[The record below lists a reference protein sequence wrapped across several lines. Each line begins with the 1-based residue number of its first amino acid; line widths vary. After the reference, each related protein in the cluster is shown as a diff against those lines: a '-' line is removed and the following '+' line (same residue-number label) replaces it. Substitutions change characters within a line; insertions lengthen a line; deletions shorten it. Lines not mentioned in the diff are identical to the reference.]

1 MTARRAGRS
10 LVAATVCICS
20 LAGAAG
26 SAAAQ
31 QGGSPDPPE
40 DHLAPGL
47 PTPTDAQ
54 PHPVPRCPRAG
65 LVCIN
70 DTIRHMERL
79 QRKLGCD
86 HRGVFATTYLILTR
100 EIREVLRE
108 DPDFFRYRDWVIY
121 QDSLFANLYFR
132 PITEDAA
139 RRPVPEAWEI
149 AFQVAADRDANA
161 GQDMLLGINAHIQRD
176 MPYMLAELGTRTR
189 QGTSRKPDHDKVN
202 EILARA
208 YEPVV
213 EAVGRWY
220 DPLITTTNS
229 GWTPADNIGGLE
241 LVRQWRET
249 AWRNAERLLLART
262 RTERRAVAASIERN
276 AATWAH
282 SIASGEQP
290 GYRERRD
297 AYCRRHLP
305 FAASAPKPPFAVA
318 LTAAPRRV
326 RMGDAERFRFR
337 ATVSATG
344 WWHAPVKGATV
355 RFRGSSTRTNERGQ
369 ATITARLDHPG
380 NYTATARRDGLR
392 PGRATVSATA
402 ERRDPES
409 SEGADGGGADA
420 GTGGGDGDRSLAGD
434 AVHSGG
440 GSSITDGGA
449 AESASGEVVSS
460 KLGSDA
466 ADDGSSLPFT
476 GLGVGLLA
484 LLGLALIL
492 TGLAG
497 RSGLRTHGAAGQ
509 GRRRRRKWSRAD
521 GSSGAPFG
529 Q

>member
-1 MTARRAGRS
+1 MK
-10 LVAATVCICS
+10 
-20 LAGAAG
+20 
-26 SAAAQ
+26 
-31 QGGSPDPPE
+31 
-40 DHLAPGL
+40 
-47 PTPTDAQ
+47 
-54 PHPVPRCPRAG
+54 
-65 LVCIN
+65 
-70 DTIRHMERL
+70 RL

-100 EIREVLRE
+100 EIREVLE
-108 DPDFFRYRDWVIY
+108 EEPDFFRYRDWVIF

-189 QGTSRKPDHDKVN
+189 PGTSRKPDHDKVN

-229 GWTPADNIGGLE
+229 GWTPADNIGSLE

-262 RTERRAVAASIERN
+262 RAERRAVAASIERN

-305 FAASAPKPPFAVA
+305 FAASAPKPPFAVE

-326 RMGDAERFRFR
+326 RVGDAERFRFR

-344 WWHAPVKGATV
+344 WWHAPVEGATV
-355 RFRGSSTRTNERGQ
+355 RFGGRSARTNERGQ

-380 NYTATARRDGLR
+380 DHTATARGDGLR
-392 PGRATVSATA
+392 PGRATVSATG

-409 SEGADGGGADA
+409 SEGGDAGGADA
-420 GTGGGDGDRSLAGD
+420 GTGGGDHRSFTGGSNT
-434 AVHSGG
+434 VHSGG
-440 GSSITDGGA
+440 GSSTTDGGA
-449 AESASGEVVSS
+449 AESTSGGGVYSE
-460 KLGSDA
+460 LPSDA

-476 GLGVGLLA
+476 GLNLGLLG

-497 RSGLRTHGAAGQ
+497 RSRLRTHGAAGQ
-509 GRRRRRKWSRAD
+509 GRRRRT
-521 GSSGAPFG
+521 
-529 Q
+529 QME